1 MMNYFQTMESF
12 PTIDHVVAQ
21 RLLDEAS
28 ERSKHKIIVL
38 DDDPTGTQ
46 TVHDVAV
53 LTGWNADAIQKEL
66 KMPARLFYILTN
78 SRGLTREQTI
88 ALHTEIAKN
97 IHKAAKALNI
107 QVLIVCRGDSTL
119 RGHYPHETQAIYQE
133 LERLG
138 EKPID
143 GEILC
148 PYFKE
153 GGRLTLFDTHYLVD
167 GERLVPVNET
177 EFAKDRTFSY
187 KHANLPAWVQ
197 EKTEG
202 AFTKNQVASV
212 RLEELRAMDMAVLS
226 GKLKALTGF
235 QKLVV
240 NATEDA
246 DVKVFA
252 AALLGALTEGKR
264 FLIQSAA
271 GLVKVLDNKADR
283 PLLSADELSLGQ
295 AQSGGLVVVGSHVK
309 KTSDQLAA
317 LKSLPELVEIEMNQ
331 HLALDSERFQEEVT
345 RVSQLTEAAVKA
357 GRTAL
362 VYTRRERLDL
372 PEGHPEDELRLS
384 RTISN
389 GLTDIVRKL
398 ATRPRYL
405 IAKGGITSSD
415 IGVFGLGVRR
425 AVVWGQ
431 VLPGVPVWKTG
442 EESRFPGL
450 PYVIFPGN
458 VGKPDDLKNLVQA
471 LEGLRT
477 QSAQQSN

>member
-1 MMNYFQTMESF
+1 MNYQKVLASL
-12 PTIDHVVAQ
+12 PALDQAAAQ
-21 RLLDEAS
+21 QLLDEAVA
-28 ERSKHKIIVL
+28 RSRHKIIVL

-53 LTGWNADAIQKEL
+53 LTGWDANAIQAEL
-66 KMPARLFYILTN
+66 EKPARLFYILTN
-78 SRGLTREQTI
+78 SRGLTRDKTI
-88 ALHTEIAKN
+88 VLHTDIACN
-97 IHKAAKALNI
+97 IHKAAKALNV

-119 RGHYPHETQAIYQE
+119 RGHYPHETQAIREQ
-133 LERLG
+133 LERLE

-153 GGRLTLFDTHYLVD
+153 GGRLTLYDTHYVQD
-167 GERLVPVNET
+167 GEHFVPVNET
-177 EFAKDRTFSY
+177 EFAKDRTFTY
-187 KHANLPAWVQ
+187 KNANLPAWVQ
-197 EKTEG
+197 EKTGG
-202 AFTKNQVASV
+202 AFTENQVSSIQ
-212 RLEELRAMDMAVLS
+212 LEELRLMDMAVIKS
-226 GKLKALTGF
+226 KLKALTGF

-240 NATEDA
+240 NAVEDG

-252 AALLGALTEGKR
+252 AALLDALTKGKR
-264 FLIQSAA
+264 YLVLSAA
-271 GLVKVLDNKADR
+271 GLVKVLDNKEDR
-283 PLLSADELSLGQ
+283 PLLSADELSLEQ

-309 KTSDQLAA
+309 KTSEQLAA
-317 LKSLPELVEIEMNQ
+317 LKTLPGLAAIELNQ
-331 HLALDSERFQEEVT
+331 HLALDDARFQEEVA
-345 RVSQLTEAAVKA
+345 RVKSLAEAAVRA
-357 GRTAL
+357 GQTAL

-372 PEGHPEDELRLS
+372 PGGHPEDELRLS

-398 ATRPRYL
+398 AIRPRYL

-425 AVVWGQ
+425 AMVWGQ
-431 VLPGVPVWKTG
+431 ALPGVPVWKTG

-458 VGKPDDLKNLVQA
+458 VGKPEDLKNLVQA
-471 LEGLRT
+471 LEGLPAH
-477 QSAQQSN
+477 SAQQPN

>member
-1 MMNYFQTMESF
+1 
-12 PTIDHVVAQ
+12 
-21 RLLDEAS
+21 
-28 ERSKHKIIVL
+28 
-38 DDDPTGTQ
+38 
-46 TVHDVAV
+46 
-53 LTGWNADAIQKEL
+53 
-66 KMPARLFYILTN
+66 
-78 SRGLTREQTI
+78 
-88 ALHTEIAKN
+88 
-97 IHKAAKALNI
+97 
-107 QVLIVCRGDSTL
+107 
-119 RGHYPHETQAIYQE
+119 
-133 LERLG
+133 
-138 EKPID
+138 
-143 GEILC
+143 
-148 PYFKE
+148 
-153 GGRLTLFDTHYLVD
+153 
-167 GERLVPVNET
+167 
-177 EFAKDRTFSY
+177 
-187 KHANLPAWVQ
+187 VQ

-317 LKSLPELVEIEMNQ
+317 LKSLPELVEIELNQ

-345 RVSQLTEAAVKA
+345 RVSQLTEAAVKV

-362 VYTRRERLDL
+362 VYTRRKRLDL
-372 PEGHPEDELRLS
+372 PGGHPEDELRLS